1 MLNPTTLDILEMTG
15 VPSSRTLVQAE
26 SSPLEEV
33 RVIKEKQR
41 KVILKRYKITE
52 IPDLKDLDP
61 YTNEPENHIKLMLP
75 SYTLTDLS

>member
-1 MLNPTTLDILEMTG
+1 VLNPSTLDILEMTG

-41 KVILKRYKITE
+41 KAILKRYKITE